1 MKSVKQLID
10 LEYSK
15 VIEEGKDNIDEI
27 FETLDKINTE
37 ILKHI
42 YQLDPNLLEIK
53 ENLLIAVRLTECMK
67 IFDWILVS
75 LLLGSYRSVNKE
87 LRFILESMCQAFYID
102 YNHISTSL
110 ETKFEIL
117 KALGNY
123 GNFIGGQLIDKIKLN
138 KSLKK
143 EIKEIYGILSN
154 YVHPSSEESKL
165 LLKRME
171 KAKISQSDKLSYI
184 LDVNK
189 FDESSVEHCLSNCNS
204 VKELILKINTRFEE
218 LYKNNEIP

>member
-10 LEYSK
+10 LGYSR
-15 VIEEGKDNIDEI
+15 VIEEGKDNFDEMFDTLDEI
-27 FETLDKINTE
+27 NSE

-42 YQLDPNLLEIK
+42 YQLDPDLIAIK
-53 ENLLIAVRLTECMK
+53 DNLLIAVRLTECIK
-67 IFDWILVS
+67 IFDWILICF
-75 LLLGSYRSVNKE
+75 LLGSYRSVYKE
-87 LRFILESMCQAFYID
+87 LRFMVESMCQAFYID
-102 YNHISTSL
+102 YNHFSTPL

-123 GNFIGGQLIDKIKLN
+123 GNFIGSQLIDKTKLN

-143 EIKEIYGILSN
+143 EMKEIYGILSN
-154 YVHPSSEESKL
+154 YVHPSSEESKFL
-165 LLKRME
+165 FKRIE
-171 KAKISQSDKLSYI
+171 KAMRSQNDKLSLI

-189 FDESSVEHCLSNCNS
+189 FERSIVEDCLSNCNS

-218 LYKNNEIP
+218 LFKNNEIP

>member
-15 VIEEGKDNIDEI
+15 VIEDGKNYIDEI

-42 YQLDPNLLEIK
+42 YQLHPDLLAIK
-53 ENLLIAVRLTECMK
+53 DNLLIAVRLTECMK
-67 IFDWILVS
+67 IFDWILMS

-87 LRFILESMCQAFYID
+87 LRFMLESMCQAFYID
-102 YNHISTSL
+102 YNHFSTPL

-123 GNFIGGQLIDKIKLN
+123 GIFIGGQLIDKTKLN

-143 EIKEIYGILSN
+143 ELKEIYGILSN

-165 LLKRME
+165 LLKILE

-184 LDVNK
+184 LGVNK
-189 FDESSVEHCLSNCNS
+189 FDESSVEQCLSNCNT
-204 VKELILKINTRFEE
+204 VKDLILKINTRFEE

>member
-15 VIEEGKDNIDEI
+15 VIEDGKNYIDEI

-42 YQLDPNLLEIK
+42 YQLHPEMLAIK
-53 ENLLIAVRLTECMK
+53 DNLLIAVRLTECMK
-67 IFDWILVS
+67 IFDWILMS

-87 LRFILESMCQAFYID
+87 LRFMLESMCQAFYID
-102 YNHISTSL
+102 YNHFSTPL

-123 GNFIGGQLIDKIKLN
+123 GIFIGGQLIDKTKLN

-143 EIKEIYGILSN
+143 ELKEIYGILSN

-165 LLKRME
+165 LLKILE

-184 LDVNK
+184 LGVNK
-189 FDESSVEHCLSNCNS
+189 FDESSVEQCLSNCNT
-204 VKELILKINTRFEE
+204 VKDLILKINTRFEE